1 MTLILQSVDPEEM
14 MFAMEDP
21 EIPAPTIRQYDIMYA
36 FILQYLVFQQCYILF
51 DKSDSVNLIR

>member
-21 EIPAPTIRQYDIMYA
+21 EIPAPTIRQYNIMYA
-36 FILQYLVFQQCYILF
+36 FVLQYIVFQQCLL
-51 DKSDSVNLIR
+51 LI